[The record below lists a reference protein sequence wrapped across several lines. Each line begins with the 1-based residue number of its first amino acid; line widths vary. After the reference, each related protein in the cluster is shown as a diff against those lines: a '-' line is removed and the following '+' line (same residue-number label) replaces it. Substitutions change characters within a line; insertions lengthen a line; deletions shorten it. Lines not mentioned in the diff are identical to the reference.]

1 MQSRIH
7 VGTHPL
13 WKGTRLCLNCPWRN
27 SGLKIFE
34 PQSVE
39 METNKKFKSWFIK
52 NANGQILDPEI
63 LMLGIYSREIITS
76 LHKSI
81 SIIVTAAFK
90 INKTH
95 SLVTVT

>member
-1 MQSRIH
+1 MQ
-7 VGTHPL
+7 
-13 WKGTRLCLNCPWRN
+13 
-27 SGLKIFE
+27 
-34 PQSVE
+34 
-39 METNKKFKSWFIK
+39 MDKF
-52 NANGQILDPEI
+52 LDPEM
-63 LMLGIYSREIITS
+63 LMLGIYSREIFTS